1 MITYVFHYL
10 EDSHHPVMNVS
21 DVVNQQNAILHLYC
35 LLPIMLYPQQKKQR
49 SILVMVIRGYSRC
62 QSSIA
67 ATWFWTTST
76 ATQGHLYTHWALPTL
91 KKVLHFGKEKI
102 FAMCVLTALQ

>member
-35 LLPIMLYPQQKKQR
+35 LLPIMLYPQQKNKDQ
-49 SILVMVIRGYSRC
+49 Y
-62 QSSIA
+62 
-67 ATWFWTTST
+67 
-76 ATQGHLYTHWALPTL
+76 
-91 KKVLHFGKEKI
+91 
-102 FAMCVLTALQ
+102 